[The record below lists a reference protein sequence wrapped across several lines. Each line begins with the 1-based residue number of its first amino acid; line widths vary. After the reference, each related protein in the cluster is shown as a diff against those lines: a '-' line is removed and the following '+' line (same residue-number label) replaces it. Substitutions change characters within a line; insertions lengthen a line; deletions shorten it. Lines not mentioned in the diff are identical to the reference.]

1 MINPNVSVGREIASY
16 LLRIVFTVL
25 LVIMVLGVAS
35 LWFEEESVS
44 DGVCNVAVVPLEGVI
59 MPYGEALAIYGDVVT
74 PNLIRDQ
81 VEKAEKDSLI
91 KGILFEVDSPG
102 GTPVASLKI
111 NEIIKSTTLP
121 TVSLIGDMGASGAYL
136 ASVASDKIFASRMSS
151 VGGIGVTMS
160 YTENSKRNEEKG
172 ITFVE
177 LSTGEFK
184 DAGSKEKPLTEA
196 ERKKFEA
203 ELQEIHTAFVEV
215 VSEDRDLPFSDVE
228 KIANGSTLVGKQAK
242 EAGLIDEIGGRKEV
256 KAEFAKILNLE
267 EEKVVFCKAESNPFS
282 F

>member
-267 EEKVVFCKAESNPFS
+267 EEKVVFCKAESKPFS